1 MAPRNRKA
9 IAYDI
14 DYYRIAWR
22 DEPVSAISVAP
33 GATQSEQTSGAI
45 V

>member
-1 MAPRNRKA
+1 MAPHNRKA

-14 DYYRIAWR
+14 DCFRIAWR

-33 GATQSEQTSGAI
+33 EATQSEQASGAI